1 VTRRGRASAAVFL
14 RAGPCSTRRPA
25 HTSPPVLHQPL
36 SHLPAAEQA
45 DPSMTLK
52 PSFVRLAA
60 VASPLLIAGSLVAQD
75 AGGEAPSVIQEIFA
89 YKNCGTIGYVIVL
102 MSVIAGALIFEN
114 FMNIKREKLAPP
126 DLLDEIEALFDGENF
141 QEAVELCE
149 QEKNYLTNCV
159 GAGLS
164 KLGHA
169 FETMQTS
176 LREMQTEETV
186 KLFQKI
192 GWLSLLSA
200 TAPMMGLFGTVTG
213 MFFTFSAIAA
223 AGGSVSPAQLA
234 SGIKMALIT
243 TIFGLTVAI
252 PVGVAFYTLR
262 NRVIRVS
269 TEINAISENLFERFR
284 KKS

>member
-1 VTRRGRASAAVFL
+1 MTLKQVPFVRLLAVAAPLLFAGSLLAQEPASAA
-14 RAGPCSTRRPA
+14 
-25 HTSPPVLHQPL
+25 
-36 SHLPAAEQA
+36 PAAEQ
-45 DPSMTLK
+45 SST
-52 PSFVRLAA
+52 
-60 VASPLLIAGSLVAQD
+60 IAEV
-75 AGGEAPSVIQEIFA
+75 FA
-89 YKNCGTIGYVIVL
+89 YRNAGLVGYIIVL
-102 MSVIAGALIFEN
+102 MSIVALALIIEN
-114 FMNIKREKLAPP
+114 FMSIKREKLAPP
-126 DLLDEIEALFDGENF
+126 DLLDELEALFEGENF

-149 QEKNYLTNCV
+149 QEKNYLTNVV

-192 GWLSLLSA
+192 GWLSLISA
-200 TAPMMGLFGTVTG
+200 MAPMMGLFGTVTG
-213 MFFTFSAIAA
+213 MFVTFSSIAA

-234 SGIKMALIT
+234 GGIKMALIT

-262 NRVIRVS
+262 NRVIRTS
-269 TEINAISENLFERFR
+269 TETNAICEDLFERFR
-284 KKS
+284 GKS

>member
-1 VTRRGRASAAVFL
+1 
-14 RAGPCSTRRPA
+14 
-25 HTSPPVLHQPL
+25 
-36 SHLPAAEQA
+36 
-45 DPSMTLK
+45 MTLK

-60 VASPLLIAGSLVAQD
+60 VATPLLIAGSLAAQD
-75 AGGEAPSVIQEIFA
+75 AGAEQPSIIQEIFA
-89 YKNCGTIGYVIVL
+89 YQNCGTIGYVIVL
-102 MSVIAGALIFEN
+102 MSVIAGALIIEN
-114 FMNIKREKLAPP
+114 LMNIKREKLAPP

-284 KKS
+284 AKK

>member
-1 VTRRGRASAAVFL
+1 
-14 RAGPCSTRRPA
+14 
-25 HTSPPVLHQPL
+25 
-36 SHLPAAEQA
+36 
-45 DPSMTLK
+45 MTLK

-60 VASPLLIAGSLVAQD
+60 VASPLLIAGSLAAQD
-75 AGGEAPSVIQEIFA
+75 AAGDQPSLIMEVFM
-89 YKNCGTIGYVIVL
+89 YSNCGTVGYLIVL
-102 MSVIAGALIFEN
+102 MSVIAGALVIEN
-114 FMNIKREKLAPP
+114 FMSIKREKLAPP

-200 TAPMMGLFGTVTG
+200 IAPMMGLFGTVTG
-213 MFFTFSAIAA
+213 MFKTFSTIAA
-223 AGGSVSPAQLA
+223 AGGSVSPATLA

-252 PVGVAFYTLR
+252 PVGIAFYTLR
-262 NRVIRVS
+262 NRVIKVS

-284 KKS
+284 AKK

>member
-1 VTRRGRASAAVFL
+1 
-14 RAGPCSTRRPA
+14 
-25 HTSPPVLHQPL
+25 
-36 SHLPAAEQA
+36 
-45 DPSMTLK
+45 MTLK

-60 VASPLLIAGSLVAQD
+60 VAAPLLIAGSLAAQD
-75 AGGEAPSVIQEIFA
+75 AAGGDRPSLIQEVFM
-89 YKNCGTIGYVIVL
+89 YDNCGTVGYLIVL
-102 MSVIAGALIFEN
+102 MSVIAGALIIEN
-114 FMNIKREKLAPP
+114 FMSIKREKLAPP

-200 TAPMMGLFGTVTG
+200 IAPMMGLFGTVTG
-213 MFFTFSAIAA
+213 MFKTFSAIAA

-234 SGIKMALIT
+234 GGIKMALIT

-252 PVGVAFYTLR
+252 PVGIAFYTLR
-262 NRVIRVS
+262 NRVIKVS
-269 TEINAISENLFERFR
+269 TEINAITENLFERFR
-284 KKS
+284 AKK